1 LYGSK
6 LTDYAVYLVVRSL
19 VCVVQAVRLETAEK
33 CAVALAWFFCRVV
46 PIRRKVID
54 GNLQIAFPDWPLE
67 RRRQTAR
74 AMWEH
79 LFLMVAEIAHAS
91 RKIHVTNWR
100 RHVRLVNARPMIAA
114 LVDERPCVLVTGH
127 YGNFELSGYV
137 LGMFGFP
144 TYTVARPLDNPHL
157 NRFVNRFRGSRGQ
170 HILPK
175 QGSGPEIAEMLA
187 AGGTLALLADQS
199 AGPRGCF
206 VPFFGRPASTH
217 KAIAVFGLHHDA
229 PLVLGYAR
237 RRGRPLCYDMGA
249 ETVIDPRGLGNA
261 SSPVQ
266 TLTERFSRGLEAV
279 IRHDPDQ
286 YWWIHRRWKE
296 TPPVRK
302 ARQAA

>member
-1 LYGSK
+1 MQLSK
-6 LTDYAVYLVVRSL
+6 FTDYAVYLVVRSL
-19 VCVVQAVRLETAEK
+19 VCVVQAVRLETAQK
-33 CAVALAWFFCRVV
+33 CAAALAWVFCRVV

-54 GNLQIAFPDWPLE
+54 GNLQIAFPEWSSE
-67 RRRQTAR
+67 RRGRSAL

-100 RHVRLVNARPMIAA
+100 RHVQLVNARPMIAA

-144 TYTVARPLDNPHL
+144 TYTVARTLDNPHL

-175 QGSGPEIAEMLA
+175 QGSAPEIAEMLS
-187 AGGTLALLADQS
+187 AGGTLAVLADQS

-217 KAIAVFGLHHDA
+217 KAIAVFALHHDA

-237 RRGRPLCYDMGA
+237 RRGGPLCYDMGA
-249 ETVIDPRGLGNA
+249 GTVIDPRDA
-261 SSPVQ
+261 AEVASPVQ
-266 TLTERFSRGLEAV
+266 FLTEQFSQGLEQI
-279 IRHDPDQ
+279 IRRDPDQ